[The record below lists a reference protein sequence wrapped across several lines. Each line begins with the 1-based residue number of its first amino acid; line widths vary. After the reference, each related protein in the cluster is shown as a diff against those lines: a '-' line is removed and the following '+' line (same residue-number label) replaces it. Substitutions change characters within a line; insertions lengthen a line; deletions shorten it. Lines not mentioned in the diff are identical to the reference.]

1 MGTDKK
7 SEGIVIRPLIEL
19 TKNDGGRLIVKHKA
33 LEFCET
39 KTPRVVTDEELRV
52 LVQVR
57 EIAEEWVTENRLSNI
72 LSHIEKE
79 LEIQDIPV
87 LIDLMIEDVLREGEG
102 ELVKSRAL
110 VKAISREVALMVKR
124 RLQL

>member
-1 MGTDKK
+1 MGSDKK

-19 TKNDGGRLIVKHKA
+19 TKNGGGRIIVKHKA

-39 KTPRVVTDEELRV
+39 KTPRVISDEELKV
-52 LVQVR
+52 LTQVK
-57 EIAEEWVTENRLSNI
+57 EIADEWVTENRLSNI

-87 LIDLMIEDVLREGEG
+87 IINLMIEDVLREGEG
-102 ELVKSRAL
+102 ELVKSKAL
-110 VKAISREVALMVKR
+110 LKAIARVTALMVKK